1 VVFHHWL
8 TQAFPN
14 PVMLDEFSNARG
26 ALKFM
31 RNAAAGRV
39 KNKDTKNASRHLEV

>member
-1 VVFHHWL
+1 MFHHWL
-8 TQAFPN
+8 TKAFPN

-31 RNAAAGRV
+31 RNVAAGRV
-39 KNKDTKNASRHLEV
+39 KSKGGKATPKQLEDV